1 MEPGMRRIV
10 KVVSGGGGGA
20 SEVLRLDHDRRNR
33 RRIVFRTDQGS
44 ALLLDLERAAHLRD
58 GDGLILEDG
67 SCVRVEAEPESLV
80 EISAPDLAAL
90 VRIAWHLGNRH
101 LPTQLLGETLR
112 IRDDHVIVAM
122 VEGLGG
128 RCATISAPFDPE
140 RGAYDRPSDGHT
152 HGHAHNHGHGHDHGH
167 DHGHH
172 HDH

>member
-1 MEPGMRRIV
+1 MRRIV
-10 KVVSGGGGGA
+10 SVVSGGGGAA

-33 RRIVFRTDQGS
+33 RRIVFRTDDGA

-67 SCVRVEAEPESLV
+67 TCVRVEAEPEQLT
-80 EISAPDLAAL
+80 EISTPDLAAL

-101 LPTQLLGETLR
+101 LPTQLLGERLR
-112 IRDDHVIVAM
+112 IRHDHVIVAM

-128 RCATISAPFDPE
+128 RCESIDAPFDPE
-140 RGAYDRPSDGHT
+140 RGAYDQPH
-152 HGHAHNHGHGHDHGH
+152 HAHDHGH
-167 DHGHH
+167 DDDDHDSGHDHRDGHH

>member
-1 MEPGMRRIV
+1 
-10 KVVSGGGGGA
+10 
-20 SEVLRLDHDRRNR
+20 
-33 RRIVFRTDQGS
+33 VFHTDLGS

-67 SCVRVEAEPESLV
+67 TCVRIEAEPEPLV
-80 EISAPDLAAL
+80 EITAPDLAAL

-101 LPTQLLGETLR
+101 LPTQLLGDRLR

-128 RCATISAPFDPE
+128 RCAAINAPFDPE
-140 RGAYDRPSDGHT
+140 RGAYDLPSG
-152 HGHAHNHGHGHDHGH
+152 GHAHGHDHEQDH
-167 DHGHH
+167 HHAHHHGHH